1 MTVRS
6 SVVGL
11 GMVVGLVGGVAEWA
25 AAQQQ
30 DVPRP
35 AAVILKAPQTP
46 IVRRLAASDA
56 IQTEWLGLA
65 LEPLS
70 DVLADQLGLKTGMV
84 VDFLAADG
92 PAQKA
97 GLRKNDIL
105 LEANGTPIKA
115 LSDLLQ
121 VVAVAAAEKKPVG
134 LAVLRGGKP
143 LEITVTP
150 EPRPAAVTVERG
162 PVSGQAGEGPVVI
175 MDQPRV
181 QVNPGVI
188 MGRGEIKTLGTFS
201 LPGGY
206 EGEIGN
212 AAGRPGEI
220 VVRRKQDGKEERT
233 WKTTPDKLDVL
244 PEEVRSFLREVL
256 AQLAARPPWIM
267 AVPRAT
273 LSQAPTGE
281 RYVVPQAPPVQAPTI
296 VTRARTGGLSEAETA
311 AAIAELKKSIDELR
325 AEIARLAARG
335 AGKD

>member
-11 GMVVGLVGGVAEWA
+11 GTVLGLVGGVAEWA
-25 AAQQQ
+25 AAQEQGR
-30 DVPRP
+30 PRP
-35 AAVILKAPQTP
+35 AAVIIKAPQMPTV
-46 IVRRLAASDA
+46 VRPLAAADVVP
-56 IQTEWLGLA
+56 TEWLGLA

-70 DVLADQLGLKTGMV
+70 EVLAAQLGLKTGMV

-97 GLRKNDIL
+97 GLRKHDIL

-134 LAVLRGGKP
+134 LVVLRGGKP

-150 EPRPAAVTVERG
+150 EPRPVAVTVI
-162 PVSGQAGEGPVVI
+162 SGQAGEGPAVI
-175 MDQPRV
+175 MAQPMV
-181 QVNPGVI
+181 QANPGVI

-206 EGEIGN
+206 EVEIGN

-244 PEEVRSFLREVL
+244 PEEVRSVLREVL
-256 AQLAARPPWIM
+256 ALVAARPPRIM
-267 AVPRAT
+267 AVPRGT
-273 LSQAPTGE
+273 LSQAPTIE
-281 RYVVPQAPPVQAPTI
+281 RHVTPQVPQAPTI
-296 VTRARTGGLSEAETA
+296 VTRERTGGLSEAETA

>member
-25 AAQQQ
+25 AAQEQG
-30 DVPRP
+30 VPRP

-92 PAQKA
+92 PAQKS

-115 LSDLLQ
+115 LSDLLK

-150 EPRPAAVTVERG
+150 EPRPVAVTVI
-162 PVSGQAGEGPVVI
+162 SGQDGEGPADI
-175 MDQPRV
+175 MAQPMV
-181 QVNPGVI
+181 QANPGVI

-206 EGEIGN
+206 KVEIGN

-220 VVRRKQDGKEERT
+220 VVQRKQDGKEDRT

-244 PEEVRSFLREVL
+244 PEEVRSVLREVL
-256 AQLAARPPWIM
+256 AQVAARPPRIM
-267 AVPRAT
+267 AVPRGT
-273 LSQAPTGE
+273 LSQAPTIITWE
-281 RYVVPQAPPVQAPTI
+281 
-296 VTRARTGGLSEAETA
+296 RTGGLSEAETA

>member
-11 GMVVGLVGGVAEWA
+11 GTVLGLVGGVAEWA
-25 AAQQQ
+25 AAQEQGLPQ
-30 DVPRP
+30 RP

-70 DVLADQLGLKTGMV
+70 EVLAAQLGLKTGMV

-97 GLRKNDIL
+97 GLRKHDIL
-105 LEANGTPIKA
+105 LEANGTPIQA
-115 LSDLLQ
+115 MSDLLQ

-150 EPRPAAVTVERG
+150 EPRPVAVTVIGESGG
-162 PVSGQAGEGPVVI
+162 PAGEG
-175 MDQPRV
+175 QPLTV
-181 QVNPGVI
+181 QSQAVFQANPGVI
-188 MGRGEIKTLGTFS
+188 VG
-201 LPGGY
+201 
-206 EGEIGN
+206 
-212 AAGRPGEI
+212 
-220 VVRRKQDGKEERT
+220 
-233 WKTTPDKLDVL
+233 
-244 PEEVRSFLREVL
+244 
-256 AQLAARPPWIM
+256 
-267 AVPRAT
+267 PR
-273 LSQAPTGE
+273 
-281 RYVVPQAPPVQAPTI
+281 VQAPTI
-296 VTRARTGGLSEAETA
+296 VTRERTGGLSEAETA

-325 AEIARLAARG
+325 AEIAKLAARG
-335 AGKD
+335 AAKD

>member
-25 AAQQQ
+25 AAQEQG
-30 DVPRP
+30 VPRP

-150 EPRPAAVTVERG
+150 EPRPAAVTVKRG
-162 PVSGQAGEGPVVI
+162 SVSGQAGEGPAVMV
-175 MDQPRV
+175 QPMV
-181 QVNPGVI
+181 QANPGVI

-206 EGEIGN
+206 EVEIGN

-244 PEEVRSFLREVL
+244 PEEVRSVLKEVL
-256 AQLAARPPWIM
+256 AQVAARPPRIM
-267 AVPRAT
+267 AVPRGT
-273 LSQAPTGE
+273 LSQAPTVE

-296 VTRARTGGLSEAETA
+296 VTRERAGGLSEAETA

>member
-25 AAQQQ
+25 AAQEQG
-30 DVPRP
+30 VPRP

-46 IVRRLAASDA
+46 IVRRLAAADVNS
-56 IQTEWLGLA
+56 EWLGLA

-92 PAQKA
+92 PAQKS

-115 LSDLLQ
+115 MSDLLQ
-121 VVAVAAAEKKPVG
+121 VVVVAAAEKKPVG

-150 EPRPAAVTVERG
+150 EPRPAAVTVKRG
-162 PVSGQAGEGPVVI
+162 SVSGQAGEGPAVMV
-175 MDQPRV
+175 QPMV
-181 QVNPGVI
+181 QANPGVI
-188 MGRGEIKTLGTFS
+188 MGRGEIKTLGNFS

-206 EGEIGN
+206 KVEIGN

-220 VVRRKQDGKEERT
+220 VVRRKQDGKEDRT

-244 PEEVRSFLREVL
+244 PEEVRFVLKEVL
-256 AQLAARPPWIM
+256 AQVAARPPRIM
-267 AVPRAT
+267 AVPRGT
-273 LSQAPTGE
+273 LSQAPTIITWE
-281 RYVVPQAPPVQAPTI
+281 
-296 VTRARTGGLSEAETA
+296 RTGGLSEAETA

>member
-25 AAQQQ
+25 AAQEQG
-30 DVPRP
+30 VPRP

-92 PAQKA
+92 PAQKS

-115 LSDLLQ
+115 MSDLLQ
-121 VVAVAAAEKKPVG
+121 VVAVAAAAEKKPVG
-134 LAVLRGGKP
+134 LVVLRGGKP

-150 EPRPAAVTVERG
+150 EPRPVAVTVI
-162 PVSGQAGEGPVVI
+162 SGQDGEGPAVI
-175 MDQPRV
+175 MAQPMV
-181 QVNPGVI
+181 QANPGVI

-206 EGEIGN
+206 KVEIGN

-220 VVRRKQDGKEERT
+220 VVRRKQDGKEDRT

-244 PEEVRSFLREVL
+244 PEEVRFVLKEVL
-256 AQLAARPPWIM
+256 AQVAARPPRIM

-273 LSQAPTGE
+273 LSQAPT
-281 RYVVPQAPPVQAPTI
+281 VVTWE
-296 VTRARTGGLSEAETA
+296 RTGGLSEAETA

>member
-25 AAQQQ
+25 AAQEQG
-30 DVPRP
+30 VPRP

-46 IVRRLAASDA
+46 IVRRLAAADVNS
-56 IQTEWLGLA
+56 EWLGLA

-92 PAQKA
+92 PAQKS

-121 VVAVAAAEKKPVG
+121 VVAVAAAAEKKLVG
-134 LAVLRGGKP
+134 LVVLRGGKP

-150 EPRPAAVTVERG
+150 EPRPVAVTVI
-162 PVSGQAGEGPVVI
+162 SGQDGEGPADI
-175 MDQPRV
+175 MAQPMV
-181 QVNPGVI
+181 QANPGVI

-206 EGEIGN
+206 KVEIGN

-220 VVRRKQDGKEERT
+220 VVQRKQDGKEERT

-244 PEEVRSFLREVL
+244 PEEVRSVLREVL
-256 AQLAARPPWIM
+256 AQVAARPPRIM
-267 AVPRAT
+267 AVPRGT
-273 LSQAPTGE
+273 LSQAPTIITWE
-281 RYVVPQAPPVQAPTI
+281 
-296 VTRARTGGLSEAETA
+296 RTGGLSEAETA

>member
-25 AAQQQ
+25 AAQEQGR
-30 DVPRP
+30 PRP
-35 AAVILKAPQTP
+35 AAVIIKAPQMPTV
-46 IVRRLAASDA
+46 VRPLAAADVVP
-56 IQTEWLGLA
+56 TEWLGLA

-70 DVLADQLGLKTGMV
+70 EVLAAQLGLKTGMV

-97 GLRKNDIL
+97 GLRKHDIL
-105 LEANGTPIKA
+105 LEANGTPIQA
-115 LSDLLQ
+115 MSDLLQ

-150 EPRPAAVTVERG
+150 EPRPVAVTVIGESGG
-162 PVSGQAGEGPVVI
+162 PAGEG
-175 MDQPRV
+175 QPLTV
-181 QVNPGVI
+181 QSQAVFRASPGVI
-188 MGRGEIKTLGTFS
+188 VGPL
-201 LPGGY
+201 
-206 EGEIGN
+206 
-212 AAGRPGEI
+212 
-220 VVRRKQDGKEERT
+220 
-233 WKTTPDKLDVL
+233 
-244 PEEVRSFLREVL
+244 
-256 AQLAARPPWIM
+256 
-267 AVPRAT
+267 
-273 LSQAPTGE
+273 
-281 RYVVPQAPPVQAPTI
+281 VQAPTI
-296 VTRARTGGLSEAETA
+296 VTRERTGGLSEAETA

>member
-11 GMVVGLVGGVAEWA
+11 GTVLGLVGGVAEWA
-25 AAQQQ
+25 AAQEQG
-30 DVPRP
+30 VPQRP

-92 PAQKA
+92 PAQKS

-134 LAVLRGGKP
+134 LVVLRGGKP

-150 EPRPAAVTVERG
+150 EPRPVAVTVI
-162 PVSGQAGEGPVVI
+162 SGQAGEGPAVI
-175 MDQPRV
+175 MAQPMV
-181 QVNPGVI
+181 QANPGVI

-206 EGEIGN
+206 EVEIGN

-244 PEEVRSFLREVL
+244 PEEVRSVLREVL
-256 AQLAARPPWIM
+256 ALVAARPPRIM
-267 AVPRAT
+267 AVPRGT
-273 LSQAPTGE
+273 LSQAPTIE
-281 RYVVPQAPPVQAPTI
+281 RHVTPQVPQAPTI
-296 VTRARTGGLSEAETA
+296 VTRERTGGLSEAETA